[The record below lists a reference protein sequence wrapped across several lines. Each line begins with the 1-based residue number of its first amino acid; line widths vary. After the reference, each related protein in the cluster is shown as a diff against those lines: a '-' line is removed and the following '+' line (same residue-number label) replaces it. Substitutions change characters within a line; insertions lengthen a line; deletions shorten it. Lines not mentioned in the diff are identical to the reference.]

1 MLACSFVCLLVRC
14 IVGDFKHNF
23 IVEIVPICKDDLV
36 VLPKELARNLADVSP
51 MVLVKGIS
59 AALCVVDPLTG
70 ERRDISTDK
79 YWRYEFP
86 SLMSSREVAKYI
98 VLSVEPIINTTSMRP
113 SNKKRGTGS
122 DRKVRLAEVTV
133 AREKDFGMNDTQ
145 FTCVTHLGN
154 ILREGDTVLG
164 YDLASASWTKEL
176 DANKIL
182 VRKDLP
188 DVVLVRKQYPPKG
201 KGERAFQLRTLDAQ
215 RDESGGG
222 GQKAKDETAME
233 EDFEEFLDQ
242 LEGDKEMR
250 VQVNLYKPAAKGE
263 GGQGGQGGRSKRDD
277 GMAKSRAGQAKS
289 RKEERNARHGP
300 ASELG
305 GQAGMRAS
313 KMEMEDDMRARGDAL
328 RDDEDE
334 EDDEDDERLRLDE
347 LLDELDLLDPEGEGE
362 EPSALAADSRIL
374 TAEEAAQVA
383 PMQVATSGFDAA
395 DYAPD
400 QFRFT

>member
-1 MLACSFVCLLVRC
+1 
-14 IVGDFKHNF
+14 
-23 IVEIVPICKDDLV
+23 VEIVPICKDDLV
-36 VLPKELARNLADVSP
+36 VLPKELARNLADISP

-79 YWRYEFP
+79 YWRHEFP

-98 VLSVEPIINTTSMRP
+98 VLSVEPILNTTSMRP

-176 DANKIL
+176 DAHKIL

-188 DVVLVRKQYPPKG
+188 DVVLVRKQYPSKG
-201 KGERAFQLRTLDAQ
+201 KGERSFQLKTLDAQ
-215 RDESGGG
+215 RDDSGGV
-222 GQKAKDETAME
+222 KAKEETAME

-250 VQVNLYKPAAKGE
+250 GQVNLYKPVE
-263 GGQGGQGGRSKRDD
+263 RKRDD

-289 RKEERNARHGP
+289 RKEERSARVGP

-305 GQAGMRAS
+305 GQAGARAG
-313 KMEMEDDMRARGDAL
+313 KMEMEDDMRAQGAAYRE
-328 RDDEDE
+328 DEE

-347 LLDELDLLDPEGEGE
+347 LLDEMDLLDVEDEGG
-362 EPSALAADSRIL
+362 SADSSSRIL
-374 TAEEAAQVA
+374 TAEEAAQCA
-383 PMQVATSGFDAA
+383 PLEVATTGFDAA

-400 QFRFT
+400 QFKFT